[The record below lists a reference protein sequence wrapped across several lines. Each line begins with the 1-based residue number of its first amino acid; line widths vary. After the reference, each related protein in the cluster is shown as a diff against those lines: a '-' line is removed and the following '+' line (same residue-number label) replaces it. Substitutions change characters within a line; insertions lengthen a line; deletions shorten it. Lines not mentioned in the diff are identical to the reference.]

1 MMQCPYC
8 GNEVKEGWKF
18 CVKCAKRL
26 PDENG
31 NVPGIMMQLDI
42 PANDINPKSKI
53 NVVSMFMSIFSFKGR
68 ISRLQYI
75 IRIVVLS
82 VLMAFFLVLCRYGFY
97 VLHIYWMRALSSI
110 LVLLSI
116 IVLYAN
122 MTKRFHDFGKTGKWI
137 IPSIIVN
144 ILSLVYESSTFQF
157 LTLPYLILFFMKGD
171 PFTNRYGEPPQKFV
185 TNDDLAN
192 TLQDPTIKNNK
203 SANIL
208 SLLFS
213 KNINIAKIIAIVFLL
228 LIIQSSFAWYGGILG
243 YLRLDSDGI
252 FTLLRI
258 VVTIFSM
265 WIAYDYKSKN
275 IMLGVWLFG
284 FLAILFNPIFEMH
297 FSENT
302 WITFDVWAVFVFSTS
317 LYHEY
322 KNISS
327 NQ

>member
-18 CVKCAKRL
+18 CVNCAKRL

-31 NVPGIMMQLDI
+31 NIPEIMMPLDVS
-42 PANDINPKSKI
+42 AKDTNPNSKLNI
-53 NVVSMFMSIFSFKGR
+53 VSMFMSIFSFKGR
-68 ISRLQYI
+68 INRLQYI
-75 IRIVVLS
+75 IRLLVLS
-82 VLMAFFLVLCRYGFY
+82 FLTAIFTRLSTYGYLRHIDWINMLGTLLVTVCVIAFYT
-97 VLHIYWMRALSSI
+97 
-110 LVLLSI
+110 
-116 IVLYAN
+116 N
-122 MTKRFHDFGKTGKWI
+122 MVKRIHDLGKTGSWVIPNI
-137 IPSIIVN
+137 IIG
-144 ILSLVYESSTFQF
+144 ILGLIYENTAFILIS
-157 LTLPYLILFFMKGD
+157 LPYAALLFMKGNSD
-171 PFTNRYGEPPQKFV
+171 ANEYGIPSQHKTN
-185 TNDDLAN
+185 
-192 TLQDPTIKNNK
+192 NNK
-203 SANIL
+203 FTDTL

-213 KNINIAKIIAIVFLL
+213 KNINIAKIIVIVFLL
-228 LIIQSSFAWYGGILG
+228 LIIQSYFAWYGGILG